1 MVFKYARKKRQRGLE
16 TLAKLRV
23 KDTLKSEVPE
33 QQSKFEGEQEQD
45 SEQSEIDISE
55 G

>member
-1 MVFKYARKKRQRGLE
+1 MVLKYARKKRQRGLE

-23 KDTLKSEVPE
+23 KETILDEIADQKP
-33 QQSKFEGEQEQD
+33 KFEQEQEQD
-45 SEQSEIDISE
+45 SEQKEIDIID